1 MPLSYDWTALNA
13 KIDAMTPT
21 GNTNVTIG
29 LAWGFQTYS
38 PVAPFNAAAG
48 VRPRQGHHPADRR
61 REHAELNSKVLKLVI
76 APVYPNG
83 CSNPDRGRNDRAARK
98 AVGERAR
105 SAIGDIGAAP
115 RGFQFVNTIIGYS
128 SIR

>member
-1 MPLSYDWTALNA
+1 
-13 KIDAMTPT
+13 
-21 GNTNVTIG
+21 
-29 LAWGFQTYS
+29 
-38 PVAPFNAAAG
+38 
-48 VRPRQGHHPADRR
+48 
-61 REHAELNSKVLKLVI
+61 LNSKVLKLVI

-105 SAIGDIGAAP
+105 SAISDTARRP
-115 RGFQFVNTIIGYS
+115 EF